1 MADANLSF
9 EWTGINSQGKRVR
22 GVLQVSDP
30 KEVQSELKKQNIEV
44 ISVKQRNVISFS
56 FMRKKKVKLK
66 NILLFTRYLS
76 TMLASGLPIMQ
87 ALDVISRDQENVV
100 MHAFVIKLRSNIA
113 GGKTLAETFAQY
125 PEFFSDLYCNLIK
138 AGEKSGTLDKILSRL
153 GNYLER
159 SETLRKKVQ
168 KALVYPATIIGIA
181 FIVSSIMLIFVVPKF
196 KSLFDSFNAQ
206 LPAFTRLV
214 IAISNLMQS
223 YWWLVILAICLFSY
237 LFKKQLRNS
246 ESFRY
251 WFDAKML
258 KVPIIGPILQR
269 AIIARFGRTL
279 STTLESG
286 MPITEALRSMAGVMG
301 NAVYSK
307 AILQIANDVVSG
319 HQLNVAMTSTNLFPN
334 MVIQMIAVGEAAGS
348 MSLMLSKVADYYE
361 EEVNYAVD
369 NLSSL
374 LEPLIMVVLGVIIG
388 GLVIAMYLP
397 IFKLGSL
404 F

>member
-87 ALDVISRDQENVV
+87 ALDVISRDQENDV

>member
-125 PEFFSDLYCNLIK
+125 PEFFSDLYCNLI
-138 AGEKSGTLDKILSRL
+138 KSGTLDKILSRL